1 MSLGPSAEIPDG
13 LILIAHE
20 VLGTINDKEMIAAL
34 PDRYQAL
41 PRHTI
46 RLDAVKAE
54 LRELSEF
61 DWASAWRKTEADILA
76 TLSPL
81 IAKHPS
87 YRLAYFGLAPIGL
100 AMQFGHWVGGMRDID
115 VYQKRHDRTDW
126 LWDQGGQPS
135 QLDITSPTLGTERIT
150 AEGDVVIRL
159 SLSHRIDPS
168 DTAALFPESL
178 GEYDLALAEPNEDAL
193 CSPEDLAL
201 IKAEFDKII
210 DWLHRFRPQARI
222 HVFAAVTVGE
232 AVVFGLS
239 VNPTIHS
246 PVHSYQ
252 YSKSRS
258 PRYSPALTLQAES
271 LETVK
276 LTEAQIAAATA
287 LRPVIARLLASMQ
300 EQAKP
305 FSAGGNWF
313 GSLIGANDPF
323 YGPITK
329 LANIQATE
337 LMTSSVDLNVPH
349 DIDGFHYDQKAR
361 KWQFADNLL
370 AAIRDYLLEDE
381 AVYRAIRLL
390 ILHENVH
397 IASQSFTS
405 ATALQIR
412 RFPKIL
418 EELDYHA
425 DVWAFIHEWKLS
437 GGSSDTARQQFITI
451 VDTALKTFLAFDA
464 NTDASRVEIRRLN
477 RYLIW
482 FWQLLR
488 LERCHTLED
497 VLGVLAEKPLIEIAG
512 PRVISYD
519 GRSIYL
525 LDERHFDEPE
535 LAVLVGLRLHRH
547 GQAPGSR
554 VRDILKGFR
563 DRNDHTIIA
572 AMRSIFD
579 QVAPSMS

>member
-1 MSLGPSAEIPDG
+1 MSLGSTAELPDG

-20 VLGTINDKEMIAAL
+20 VLGTITDKEMIAAL
-34 PDRYQAL
+34 PDEYRTL

-54 LRELSEF
+54 LRDLAEF
-61 DWASAWRKTEADILA
+61 DWASAWRKTEADIQSK
-76 TLSPL
+76 LSPL
-81 IAKHPS
+81 MEKHPS

-100 AMQFGHWVGGMRDID
+100 AMRFGHWVGGMLDID

-126 LWDQGGQPS
+126 LWDRGGQLS
-135 QLDITSPTLGTERIT
+135 QLNITSPTLGTERIT
-150 AEGDVVIRL
+150 AEGDVVLRL

-168 DTAALFPESL
+168 ETASLFPESL

-201 IKAEFDKII
+201 VKVEFDKII

-258 PRYSPALTLQAES
+258 PRYSPALILQTQSSEA
-271 LETVK
+271 VK
-276 LTEAQIAAATA
+276 LTEGQISGAAA
-287 LRPVIARLLASMQ
+287 LRPEIALQLASMQ

-305 FSAGGNWF
+305 FSADGNWL
-313 GSLIGANDPF
+313 GSLLGSNGPF
-323 YGPITK
+323 YGPITG
-329 LANIQATE
+329 LANIRATE
-337 LMTSSVDLNVPH
+337 LMTSSVDLNVPY
-349 DIDGFHYDQKAR
+349 DIDGFHYDPKAR
-361 KWQFADNLL
+361 KWQFSDDLL

-381 AVYRAIRLL
+381 DVCRAIRLL

-397 IASQSFTS
+397 IASQGFTS

-425 DVWAFIHEWKLS
+425 DVWAFIHEWRLS
-437 GGSSDTARQQFITI
+437 GGSPDTARQQFIAI

-488 LERCHTLED
+488 LERCHTLDD
-497 VLGVLAEKPLIEIAG
+497 VLDVLAEKPLIEIAG

-525 LDERHFDEPE
+525 LDDRHFDEPE

-554 VRDILKGFR
+554 VRDILNGFR
-563 DRNDHTIIA
+563 SRNEHTIIA
-572 AMRSIFD
+572 AMRGIFD
-579 QVAPSMS
+579 QVAP